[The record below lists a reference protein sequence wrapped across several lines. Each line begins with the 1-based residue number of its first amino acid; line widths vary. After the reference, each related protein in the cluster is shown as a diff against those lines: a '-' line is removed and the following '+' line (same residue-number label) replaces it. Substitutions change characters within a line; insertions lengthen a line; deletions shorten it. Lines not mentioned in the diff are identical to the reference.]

1 MIKRDHFET
10 LLKINGL
17 TTESPDEQIIAV
29 LVGAHYVL
37 EEAQEIVSLFRQN
50 ITANTIR
57 TDGLHKVFF
66 SDAHLQPQEV
76 SRLLGINVEVTEKIK
91 YYTYNGRPTPMQFVL
106 IWFLS
111 VVIALTG
118 ILFYMYLNQ
127 IGLFHPI
134 LTLPW

>member
-91 YYTYNGRPTPMQFVL
+91 HYRRNERPTPMQFVL
-106 IWFLS
+106 IWFFS